1 MAESTTTHTLL
12 VPGFGL
18 VTCTTVA
25 ITDAAGDVSYRMLL
39 TAVDEFGRPIDQV
52 VRVRTERILG
62 LSR

>member
-18 VTCTTVA
+18 VTCTTLALRTATGELAYRTLVA
-25 ITDAAGDVSYRMLL
+25 
-39 TAVDEFGRPIDQV
+39 AVDEFDRPVDL
-52 VRVRTERILG
+52 RVRARAERILG